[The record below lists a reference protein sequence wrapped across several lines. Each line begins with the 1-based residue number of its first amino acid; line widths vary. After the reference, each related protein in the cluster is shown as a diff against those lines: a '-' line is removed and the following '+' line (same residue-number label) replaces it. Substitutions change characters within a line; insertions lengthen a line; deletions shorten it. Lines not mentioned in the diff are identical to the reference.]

1 MSKNNVVEVSN
12 TKTDSKKNVK
22 QEKIKKDKN
31 KGNFKRKAN
40 DTVGELKK
48 VTWPD
53 FGTIM
58 KKTGTVLAF
67 CAISLVFLLLIDLLL
82 QYLVG
87 LLSL

>member
-1 MSKNNVVEVSN
+1 MSKKVVEESN
-12 TKTDSKKNVK
+12 KKTDSKKNVK
-22 QEKIKKDKN
+22 QEKIKKDNKN

-40 DTVGELKK
+40 DTMGELKK

-53 FGTIM
+53 FGTIV